1 MVTTLH
7 DLVYASTPQR
17 DVTLDLYVPDDG
29 APQHPL
35 FIYLHGGGWKVGDKR
50 DDVEGRML
58 PLVARGFVV
67 ASASYR
73 LSGDAL
79 HPAAVHDVKAAVRWL
94 RANASEYRID
104 PSRIG
109 LGGASAGGHLA
120 SLAALSNGDPELEGI
135 VGEHL
140 DQSSSVGA
148 VVAWYPPTDLV
159 MSSFRSPFEARNLPE
174 PSASGY
180 LRLETV
186 ASDDRDLVLRA
197 ASPRWRAHRDAPP
210 HLLLHG
216 DRDAVV
222 PLEHSRALHDALVGL
237 GATSALH
244 VVGGAGHEDPALET
258 PSVMALIAGFL
269 DEHLTPFPTQES
281 PGGSAVTAPDS

>member
-1 MVTTLH
+1 MVTTRH

-17 DVTLDLYVPDDG
+17 DVTLDLYLPDDG
-29 APQHPL
+29 AAQHPL
-35 FIYLHGGGWKVGDKR
+35 FIYLHGGGWSVGDKR

-58 PLVARGFVV
+58 PLVERGFVV

-94 RANASEYRID
+94 RANAAEHGID
-104 PSRIG
+104 PARIA

-120 SLAALSNGDPELEGI
+120 SLAALTADESGP

-140 DQSSSVGA
+140 DQPSSVGA
-148 VVAWYPPTDLV
+148 IVAWYPPTDLV
-159 MSSFRSPFEARNLPE
+159 MSAARSPFEARYLKA
-174 PSASGY
+174 PSAYGY
-180 LRLETV
+180 LGLDSETS
-186 ASDDRDLVLRA
+186 AADADAALRR

-216 DRDAVV
+216 DRDAVA
-222 PLEHSRALHDALVGL
+222 PLEHSRALHDALVGC

-244 VVGGAGHEDPALET
+244 IVGGAGHEDPALET

-281 PGGSAVTAPDS
+281 PDGSAVTAPDS